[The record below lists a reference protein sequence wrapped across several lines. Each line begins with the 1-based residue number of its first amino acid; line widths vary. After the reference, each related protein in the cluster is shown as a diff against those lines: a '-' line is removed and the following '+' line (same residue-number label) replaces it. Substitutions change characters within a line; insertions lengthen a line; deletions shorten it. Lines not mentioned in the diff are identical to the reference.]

1 MLNLSCENEL
11 YLHEKEKS
19 WAYQRLRHRRNK
31 TNKISG
37 KELNKKWDKT
47 NRTQKSDKKSKDIV
61 GQKNT
66 QRDRARRHRTVN
78 WDKKS
83 DGKTRQKIG
92 HINSDKIVGQNSR
105 TQKSNKTSDKISSK
119 NIEQK
124 IGQRIGQDSRT
135 KKSNKASHKF
145 GQKIGQKNRLKAV
158 EKFRQKIGQRNR
170 TRHRTINSDK
180 KSDGKKRQKKSDLLF
195 ACNFLA

>member
-11 YLHEKEKS
+11 YLHENEKS
-19 WAYQRLRHRRNK
+19 WAYQRLRHRKNK

-37 KELNKKWDKT
+37 KELNKKSDKT

-83 DGKTRQKIG
+83 HGKTRQKIG
-92 HINSDKIVGQNSR
+92 HINSDKIVGQNSW

-145 GQKIGQKNRLKAV
+145 GQKIGQKTRLKAV
-158 EKFRQKIGQRNR
+158 KKIPTKNRTKKSNKTSDNKFGQKIRQQKE
-170 TRHRTINSDK
+170 TK
-180 KSDGKKRQKKSDLLF
+180 KFGFVICQ
-195 ACNFLA
+195 

>member
-11 YLHEKEKS
+11 YLHENEKS
-19 WAYQRLRHRRNK
+19 WAYQRLRHRKNK

-37 KELNKKWDKT
+37 KELNKKSDKT

-83 DGKTRQKIG
+83 HGKTRQKIG
-92 HINSDKIVGQNSR
+92 HINSDKIVGQNSW

-145 GQKIGQKNRLKAV
+145 GQKIGQKTRLKAV
-158 EKFRQKIGQRNR
+158 KKFRQKIEQRNR
-170 TRHRTINSDK
+170 TRHRTINLDK
-180 KSDGKKRQKKSDLLF
+180 KSEGKKRQKNSDLLF
-195 ACNFLA
+195 ASSFLA